1 MKEGFYF
8 MENEIYEYYVL
19 ENGQHCVVGTINSYD
34 CYNSMTNYYGDGT
47 EIEVP
52 NYYTDDM
59 LVF

>member
-1 MKEGFYF
+1 
-8 MENEIYEYYVL
+8 MENYEYYVL
-19 ENGQHCVVGTINSYD
+19 ENGQHCVVDTKNSYD